1 VSSAPPLYANF
12 PQNILLGGTP
22 HFTVFSSS
30 LPVVEASELETLI
43 SLPDIPTR
51 HYCLKRPMSIL
62 IERDECGFTVS
73 QPDTASFSYDAD
85 LSTALDLFYD
95 ALTSQYE
102 FLKANRANLSPP
114 LQRDLE
120 SFESFL
126 QPC

>member
-1 VSSAPPLYANF
+1 MSSAPSHYASF

-22 HFTVFSSS
+22 HLTVFSGSAP
-30 LPVVEASELETLI
+30 LLEASELETLI

-51 HYCLKRPMSIL
+51 HYSLKRPMNIL

-85 LSTALDLFYD
+85 LSTALNLFYD
-95 ALTSQYE
+95 ALINQYE
-102 FLKANRANLSPP
+102 FLKANKANLSSS

-120 SFESFL
+120 TFESFL